1 MIKFNKKFII
11 VVAIISIMSL
21 TLSACTKKEEGIVAK
36 VNGEGIT
43 QEEFDREFNMF
54 KDAYKRQFGEDV
66 LSQET
71 EDNRTLEDILRENV
85 LEKLIIERLISKEI
99 EGMDIKIS
107 DEEIEE
113 QFENYKNSLGGEEE
127 YKKFLENNDF
137 TEEFLKENI
146 KKELL
151 FQKHKEDFLDKTE
164 ISEEEK
170 KKYFDA
176 NKDDL
181 IQVRASHIL
190 VKTEEEGK
198 AILKKLEKG
207 EEFASLAAT
216 ESIDSATAIK
226 GGDLGYFGK
235 NENFVPEFKEAAFSL
250 DVGQVSDLV
259 KSDFGYHIIL
269 IEDRKDS
276 YEDLKDDIESTLKN
290 QKYIDKISKLREEGK
305 VKIYMELE
313 KEKEKKNK

>member
-1 MIKFNKKFII
+1 MIKFNKKFIMI
-11 VVAIISIMSL
+11 VAIISIMSL
-21 TLSACTKKEEGIVAK
+21 TLSACDKKEEGIVAK

-43 QEEFDREFNMF
+43 QEEFDKEFNIF
-54 KDAYKRQFGEDV
+54 KDAYKKQFGENV

-71 EDNRTLEDILRENV
+71 EDNRTLEDVLRENV
-85 LEKLIIERLISKEI
+85 LEKLIIERLIFE
-99 EGMDIKIS
+99 EMNNMDIKVS
-107 DEEIEE
+107 DEEVKE
-113 QFENYKNSLGGEEE
+113 QFENYKNSLGGEEK
-127 YKKFLENNDF
+127 YKEFLENNDF
-137 TEEFLKENI
+137 TETFLKDNI
-146 KKELL
+146 RKELL

-170 KKYFDA
+170 KKYFETNED
-176 NKDDL
+176 NLTK
-181 IQVRASHIL
+181 IRASHIL

-198 AILKKLEKG
+198 AILEKLEKG

-216 ESIDSATAIK
+216 ESIDTASAIK

-269 IEDRKDS
+269 VEDKKDS
-276 YEDLKDDIESTLKN
+276 YEDLEDEIESILKN
-290 QKYIDKISKLREEGK
+290 DKYVEKISKLRSEGK
-305 VKIYMELE
+305 VKIYMDME
-313 KEKEKKNK
+313 KEKEKEDK

>member
-1 MIKFNKKFII
+1 MKFNKKFVII
-11 VVAIISIMSL
+11 VAIISIMSL

-36 VNGEGIT
+36 VNGEEIT
-43 QEEFDREFNMF
+43 QEEFDKEFNIF
-54 KDAYKRQFGEDV
+54 KDAYKKQFGEEV

-71 EDNRTLEDILRENV
+71 EENKTLEDVLRENI
-85 LEKLIIERLISKEI
+85 LEKLIIERLIFEEI
-99 EGMDIKIS
+99 DNLNIKIS
-107 DEEIEE
+107 DEEIEK

-305 VKIYMELE
+305 VKIYMDLE
-313 KEKEKKNK
+313 KGKKEE

>member
-1 MIKFNKKFII
+1 LIKFNKKFIMI
-11 VVAIISIMSL
+11 VAIISIMSL
-21 TLSACTKKEEGIVAK
+21 TLSACDKKEEGIVAK

-43 QEEFDREFNMF
+43 QEEFDKEFNIF
-54 KDAYKRQFGEDV
+54 KDAYKKQFGENV

-71 EDNRTLEDILRENV
+71 EDNRTLEDVLRENV
-85 LEKLIIERLISKEI
+85 LEKLIIERLIFE
-99 EGMDIKIS
+99 EMNNMDIKVS
-107 DEEIEE
+107 DEEVKE
-113 QFENYKNSLGGEEE
+113 QFENYKNSLGGEEK
-127 YKKFLENNDF
+127 YKEFLENNDF
-137 TEEFLKENI
+137 TETFLKDNI
-146 KKELL
+146 RKELL

-170 KKYFDA
+170 KKYFETNED
-176 NKDDL
+176 NLTK
-181 IQVRASHIL
+181 IRASHIL

-198 AILKKLEKG
+198 AILEKLEKG

-216 ESIDSATAIK
+216 ESIDTASAIK

-269 IEDRKDS
+269 VEDKKDS
-276 YEDLKDDIESTLKN
+276 YEDLEDEIESILKN
-290 QKYIDKISKLREEGK
+290 DKYVEKISKLRSEGK
-305 VKIYMELE
+305 VKIYMDME
-313 KEKEKKNK
+313 KEKEKEDK

>member
-1 MIKFNKKFII
+1 MI
-11 VVAIISIMSL
+11 VAIISIMSL
-21 TLSACTKKEEGIVAK
+21 TLSACDKKEEGIVAK

-43 QEEFDREFNMF
+43 QEEFDKEFNIF
-54 KDAYKRQFGEDV
+54 KDAYKKQFGENV

-71 EDNRTLEDILRENV
+71 EDNRTLEDVLRENV
-85 LEKLIIERLISKEI
+85 LEKLIIERLIFE
-99 EGMDIKIS
+99 EMNNMDIKVS
-107 DEEIEE
+107 DEEVKE
-113 QFENYKNSLGGEEE
+113 QFENYKNSLGGEEK
-127 YKKFLENNDF
+127 YKEFLENNDF
-137 TEEFLKENI
+137 TETFLKDNI
-146 KKELL
+146 RKELL

-170 KKYFDA
+170 KKYFETNED
-176 NKDDL
+176 NLTK
-181 IQVRASHIL
+181 IRASHIL

-198 AILKKLEKG
+198 AILEKLEKG

-216 ESIDSATAIK
+216 ESIDTASAIK

-269 IEDRKDS
+269 VEDKKDS
-276 YEDLKDDIESTLKN
+276 YEDLEDEIESILKN
-290 QKYIDKISKLREEGK
+290 DKYVEKISKLRSEGK
-305 VKIYMELE
+305 VKIYMDME
-313 KEKEKKNK
+313 KEKEKEDK